1 MLYYHQIEI
10 FNSINPFH
18 DGVIGVYP
26 KGIDFMTQQSR
37 QNMHLCE
44 GGTFKKGGIG
54 PLKFMPLIKC
64 VPEAGRRYL
73 NLNFMVST
81 GGMCLN
87 FQGPVTTFLII
98 PPSHNYIFH
107 RLCCVME
114 FIPLRYLD
122 RLHHGMNKQILIKL
136 IKNLRGSSP

>member
-81 GGMCLN
+81 GGMCL
-87 FQGPVTTFLII
+87 
-98 PPSHNYIFH
+98 IFH